1 MYYYYLIYLNF
12 HLLYLDYYLL
22 NQANTYGSIN
32 DKNQCLDLVLTR
44 DEKQIYEQIQQ
55 SDKDRLRRFS

>member
-1 MYYYYLIYLNF
+1 MNLF
-12 HLLYLDYYLL
+12 QYLDFYLQ
-22 NQANTYGSIN
+22 NQSTSYGNIN
-32 DKNQCLDLVLTR
+32 NKEQCLDQVLTR

>member
-1 MYYYYLIYLNF
+1 MNLF
-12 HLLYLDYYLL
+12 QYLDFYL
-22 NQANTYGSIN
+22 QRQSESYGSIN
-32 DKNQCLDLVLTR
+32 NKEQCLEQVLTR

>member
-1 MYYYYLIYLNF
+1 MNLF
-12 HLLYLDYYLL
+12 QYLDYYLL
-22 NQANTYGSIN
+22 NHANTYGSIN
-32 DKNQCLDLVLTR
+32 NKEQCLDQILTR